1 MEKLSGKLD
10 QRSVE
15 KLWERKDVIFSS
27 DGADLTEVTSVD
39 SAGVAFLTLWAKN
52 SPAGKLHI
60 RNMPDDAVKLVHLF
74 HTEPLFVFSDEAAE
88 NTKSIEGTVSE
99 NTEANPE
106 KK

>member
-15 KLWERKDVIFSS
+15 KLWERKDAIFSS
-27 DGADLTEVTSVD
+27 DGADLTDVTSVD

-52 SPAGKLHI
+52 CPSGKLRI
-60 RNMPDDAVKLVHLF
+60 RNMPEDAVKLVHLF

-88 NTKSIEGTVSE
+88 SAKSKESTSSE
-99 NTEANPE
+99 RTAAE
-106 KK
+106 

>member
-15 KLWERKDVIFSS
+15 KLWERKDAIFSS

-60 RNMPDDAVKLVHLF
+60 RNMPEDAVKLVHLF
-74 HTEPLFVFSDEAAE
+74 HTEPLFVFSDEHEAAE
-88 NTKSIEGTVSE
+88 NKEGTASE
-99 NTEANPE
+99 SGNAE
-106 KK
+106 

>member
-27 DGADLTEVTSVD
+27 DGADLTDVTSVD

-52 SPAGKLHI
+52 CPSGKLHI
-60 RNMPDDAVKLVHLF
+60 RNMPEDAVKLVHLF
-74 HTEPLFVFSDEAAE
+74 RTEPLFVFSDEAAE
-88 NTKSIEGTVSE
+88 NAKSIEGTVSE

>member
-15 KLWERKDVIFSS
+15 KLWERKDAIFSS
-27 DGADLTEVTSVD
+27 DRADLTDVTSVD

-60 RNMPDDAVKLVHLF
+60 RNMPEDAVKLVHLF
-74 HTEPLFVFSDEAAE
+74 HTEPLFVFSDEHETAE
-88 NTKSIEGTVSE
+88 SKE
-99 NTEANPE
+99 EASAE
-106 KK
+106 EQV